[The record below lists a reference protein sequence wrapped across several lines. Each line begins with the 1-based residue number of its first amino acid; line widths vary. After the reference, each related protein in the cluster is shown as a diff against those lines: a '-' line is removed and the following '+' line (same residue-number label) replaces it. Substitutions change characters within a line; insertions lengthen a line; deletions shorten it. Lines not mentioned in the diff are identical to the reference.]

1 LAKLCQ
7 RRLTLG
13 GLDQSLIHLVS
24 NFREV
29 RIAKAHAPRLGLS
42 QRRHGP
48 PRDQRSLLFGQHC
61 DLLPINKPITS
72 PMRERNQVAESLFDF
87 FLPARLRWCALRR
100 LLSKDEAGQPPVDHA
115 DVCVDSSRA
124 LGSAG
129 QLAARLDRCEGQLG
143 ATPAVGGAV
152 SLTSASHPLSPKALP
167 KTRAL
172 SSSRVRTV
180 EILRL
185 RGSEKTLSPSSE
197 PSLSANRRKP
207 EFRNSA
213 ISQTFSF
220 LGSN

>member
-1 LAKLCQ
+1 LAKFLSAPSIVRRHCRRPQ
-7 RRLTLG
+7 WRKRYEERLDHREDERRLTLG

-42 QRRHGP
+42 QRRLGP

-115 DVCVDSSRA
+115 DACVDSSRA

-129 QLAARLDRCEGQLG
+129 QLAA
-143 ATPAVGGAV
+143 A
-152 SLTSASHPLSPKALP
+152 
-167 KTRAL
+167 
-172 SSSRVRTV
+172 
-180 EILRL
+180 
-185 RGSEKTLSPSSE
+185 
-197 PSLSANRRKP
+197 
-207 EFRNSA
+207 
-213 ISQTFSF
+213 
-220 LGSN
+220 